1 MARHWA
7 VLLPTLG
14 LGAGGSSILLT
25 FRARLQQD
33 QHAEGPL
40 TSFFL

>member
-14 LGAGGSSILLT
+14 LGAGGT
-25 FRARLQQD
+25 FQARLQQD